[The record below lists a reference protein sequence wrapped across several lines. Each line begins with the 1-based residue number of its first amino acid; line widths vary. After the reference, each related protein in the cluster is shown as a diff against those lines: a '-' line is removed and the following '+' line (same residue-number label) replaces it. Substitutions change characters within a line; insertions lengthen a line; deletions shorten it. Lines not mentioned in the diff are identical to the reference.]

1 MDYEDMSKIACAGNT
16 DPRARVSF
24 VLPVFCYTVLDEL
37 QLRLCMPPDVVLDWR
52 TFAVQKKVH

>member
-1 MDYEDMSKIACAGNT
+1 MSKIACAGNT